1 MSPRGGIEIC
11 GVGAVTGYGW
21 GRRALWEGLR
31 SAKPAATLTRGYGF
45 DHFDDADVESGKS
58 DNSSDNSTVSGGN
71 CGWVARVPHGGDSA
85 DGRGRFARA
94 MRAAAREAIE
104 DALRRGWC
112 RGRRVGLL
120 HAVVLGE
127 VDLWKDFY
135 LAERGDLKAR
145 EYLALMPSTPV
156 STLMQEYGFHGP
168 AMNVSAMCASGNAGL
183 LTAKLWL
190 DAGIVDDVVFVAT
203 DLSLTPENVRHFV
216 RLGVTVVDA
225 EPLDGCRPFQEG
237 SRGFVM
243 GEASVAFVLSRNTHA
258 GYATVLGGAMTHDA
272 YHVTSID
279 PELSQVRRCLTEALD
294 DAGVSAGDIGY
305 LNTHGPGT
313 RQCDAAESTLA
324 DELFGADTGMYSV
337 KPLVGHC
344 QGAAAA
350 VELAVTALG
359 YEYGYVPA
367 PPRVARAHPKL
378 RNGVVDIDD
387 RLTLK
392 SSLGMGG
399 HNSAVVLAPPE

>member
-1 MSPRGGIEIC
+1 MSVRGGIDIC

-21 GRRALWEGLR
+21 GLPSLWDGLR
-31 SAKPAATLTRGYGF
+31 SMKPAAALTQGYGGSTSG
-45 DHFDDADVESGKS
+45 DTADAAEH
-58 DNSSDNSTVSGGN
+58 
-71 CGWVARVPHGGDSA
+71 CGWVARVPDGGDPV
-85 DGRGRFARA
+85 DGRGRFSRA
-94 MRAAAREAIE
+94 MRAAAREAVD
-104 DALRRGWC
+104 DALRRGWQ

-135 LAERGDLKAR
+135 LVERGDIRAR
-145 EYLALMPSTPV
+145 DYLALMPSTPM

-190 DAGIVDDVVFVAT
+190 DAGLVDDVVFVAT

-225 EPLDGCRPFQEG
+225 DPLDACRPFQEG

-243 GEASVAFVLSRNTHA
+243 GEAAVSFVLSRKA
-258 GYATVLGGAMTHDA
+258 RVPYATVLGGAMSHDA
-272 YHVTSID
+272 YHATSID
-279 PELSQVRRCLTEALD
+279 PEYSQVRRCVSEALD
-294 DAGVSAGDIGY
+294 DAGAGADAVGY
-305 LNTHGPGT
+305 VNAHGPGT
-313 RQCDAAESTLA
+313 RQCDATESALT
-324 DELFGADTGMYSV
+324 EEFFTEDTGLYSV

-344 QGAAAA
+344 QAAAAA
-350 VELAVTALG
+350 VEVAVAALG
-359 YEYGYVPA
+359 YDRGFVPA
-367 PPRVARAHPKL
+367 PPRVAQAHPRL
-378 RNGVVDIDD
+378 RTGVVDIGD

-399 HNSAVVLAPPE
+399 HNSAVVLAPPA